1 MISATYNAL
10 SLIVK
15 AFLTLRE
22 MSNFVEFTGLWYSTT
37 LDES

>member
-1 MISATYNAL
+1 MD
-10 SLIVK
+10 SLKKSSTDI
-15 AFLTLRE
+15 AFMKEMRE